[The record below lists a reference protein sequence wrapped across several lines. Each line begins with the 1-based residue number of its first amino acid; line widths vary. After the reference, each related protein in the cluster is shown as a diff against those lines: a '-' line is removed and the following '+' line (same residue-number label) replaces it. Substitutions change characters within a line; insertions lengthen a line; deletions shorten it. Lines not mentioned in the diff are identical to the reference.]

1 MSRLPRLSLLALCA
15 LLGSAF
21 LFAGPAD
28 ARKRGGFGPEHEPTE
43 AQKAVHALRHEI
55 AVHELY
61 LALDLSPD
69 QKASLAEIV
78 ADVVGQKAQ
87 RQEERAA
94 EAPRLAALLEDW
106 LAEVQST
113 GAPSAST
120 VSAVRALRE
129 ARRDDREDPREARQ
143 EIRARLESVLTDDQG
158 EVLRSFRPMAA
169 AGPSDE
175 ERAER
180 RDARRGELVERAERR
195 GISEDR
201 AGDRIDERMEK
212 GGRHHDRQ
220 AAMQNVRQLLFSE
233 EMLALLD

>member
-129 ARRDDREDPREARQ
+129 ARRDDREDPR
-143 EIRARLESVLTDDQG
+143 ARLESVLTDDQG